1 MRSIIFG
8 FLISLLVP
16 ASAFADGMEF
26 QRRLYRFLKE
36 NSWVLP
42 EELKTKA
49 GKVGI
54 VFTIDRDGGLL
65 SADVDQSSGSPE
77 DDAAAL
83 AGVRRLKSFPRIP
96 DELPAPYRV
105 RTTFVFGVQ
114 DRVGTVDLK
123 WPPMSTATSGQ
134 EIAFHSELLHHL
146 WLFPFILPEG
156 GKKQND
162 VHSTVEFFIDR
173 DGKLLSVKITRSSG
187 LKTID
192 DQTIAWL
199 KNIQPFPKPPLE
211 VKAPTKLTAEIV
223 FGPKGYDDEARRT
236 VSGVCRGC

>member
-26 QRRLYRFLKE
+26 QQRLYRFLKE

-83 AGVRRLKSFPRIP
+83 AGVRRMKSFPRIP

-123 WPPMSTATSGQ
+123 WPPMSTATSGP

-146 WLFPFILPEG
+146 RVFPRVLPEG
-156 GKKQND
+156 TKKLND
-162 VHSTVEFFIDR
+162 NHSVVEFSIDR
-173 DGKLLSVKITRSSG
+173 DGKLIYARIIKSSAS
-187 LKTID
+187 KAVD
-192 DQTIAWL
+192 DGTLAWL
-199 KNIQPFPKPPLE
+199 KSIPPFPKIPSE
-211 VKAPTKLTAEIV
+211 VKAPMKLTAEIV
-223 FGPKGYDDEARRT
+223 FGPKGNDDEAKRK